1 VNHVGA
7 RILIA
12 PVNGVPHDS
21 VAVHIHHG
29 NADAVH
35 TRIPVVGGCAAAHAA
50 ATAVEVTVTG
60 GISRNNRTSM
70 STRERKSA
78 RSRFMDS
85 SFQSFGKR
93 KGAAISDCA
102 MLIGEYC

>member
-1 VNHVGA
+1 MDHVGA

-29 NADAVH
+29 NADTVH

-50 ATAVEVTVTG
+50 ATAVEVAVTG
-60 GISRNNRTSM
+60 GISWNSRTQHEHKGKKKCEKSLHGFLL
-70 STRERKSA
+70 SKLRK
-78 RSRFMDS
+78 
-85 SFQSFGKR
+85 K
-93 KGAAISDCA
+93 
-102 MLIGEYC
+102 